1 MKIRFIALVVLLYF
15 AYHEVIKFL
24 DKNQEN
30 LNKDNIKAKIEI
42 QSGDIIF
49 RKENNMLSDMFSKID
64 KAPFSHIGIVLNV
77 DGEMQIY
84 HMEADDEKEDL
95 KVQTIVEFTQFS
107 QKIAVYRHK
116 SLIDEKKLSEI
127 LEDYKNQKIKFD
139 YMFELNNDTLY
150 CTEFINEIFVK
161 LFDENI
167 YSYLY
172 DFYGREGISI
182 NGILNSE
189 KLEKRFEIEF

>member
-1 MKIRFIALVVLLYF
+1 MKIRFFALVFLLFF
-15 AYHEVIKFL
+15 AYQEVIKFL
-24 DKNQEN
+24 DKNEQN
-30 LNKDNIKAKIEI
+30 LNKENIKAQIDL

-49 RKENNMLSDMFSKID
+49 RRENNMLSDMFSKID
-64 KAPFSHIGIVLNV
+64 KAAFSHIGIVLNV
-77 DGEMQIY
+77 DGQMQVY
-84 HMEADDEKEDL
+84 HMEADDEVEDL

-127 LEDYKNQKIKFD
+127 LEDFKNKKVKFD
-139 YMFELNNDTLY
+139 YLFELNNDTLY
-150 CTEFINEIFVK
+150 CTEFINEIFFK
-161 LFDENI
+161 LFNENI